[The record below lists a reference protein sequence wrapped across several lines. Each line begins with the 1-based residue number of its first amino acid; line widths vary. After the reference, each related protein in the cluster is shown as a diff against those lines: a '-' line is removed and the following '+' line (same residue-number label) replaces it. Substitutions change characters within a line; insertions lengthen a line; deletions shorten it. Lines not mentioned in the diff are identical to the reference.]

1 MTSARAL
8 FRLHLLLGALAL
20 ATVAVAAAVTLRA
33 VDVAPSSLGD
43 IVATCRQALVPVW
56 RVETFA
62 TLALL
67 ALGALSALVAS
78 RAARSAVRQLV
89 ATRRFMAT
97 LEVVGP
103 VADTPGALL
112 IGDRRPLAFCAGYL
126 RPRIYVSSG
135 TMALLSGAQ
144 LDAVLAHEA
153 HHVRRRDPLRM
164 LVART
169 LAESAFFVPVLHR
182 SRERYAALAELA
194 ADDAAV
200 RASGRPGPLAAALL
214 AFDVNGGPAAGV
226 APERVD
232 HLAGQ
237 RSSWQVPMR
246 DVMNGIATIGVLGIV
261 ISATALASTGE
272 GLSVA
277 AVAMSGCTFF
287 ILAAPVLLALAS
299 HQYLAAPPRRRLTA
313 PRVHRSA

>member
-1 MTSARAL
+1 MTSARGL

-20 ATVAVAAAVTLRA
+20 ATVMVAAAVTLRA
-33 VDVAPSSLGD
+33 VDVASLSLGD
-43 IVATCRQALVPVW
+43 VAATCRQALVPVL

-67 ALGALSALVAS
+67 VLAALSALVAS

-89 ATRRFMAT
+89 ATRRFMTT
-97 LEVVGP
+97 LQVVGS
-103 VADTPGALL
+103 VADAPGALL
-112 IGDRRPLAFCAGYL
+112 IDDRRPLAFCAGYL

-135 TMALLSGAQ
+135 TTVLLSEAQ

-153 HHVRRRDPLRM
+153 HHAQRRDPLRM

-169 LAESAFFVPVLHR
+169 LAESAFFLPVLHR
-182 SRERYAALAELA
+182 SRERYAALADLA

-214 AFDVNGGPAAGV
+214 AFDANGGPAVGV

-237 RSSWQVPMR
+237 LSSWQVPMR
-246 DVMNGIATIGVLGIV
+246 DVASGIATIGVLGLV
-261 ISATALASTGE
+261 IAATALASPGA

-277 AVAMSGCTFF
+277 TVAMSACTFF
-287 ILAAPVLLALAS
+287 VLASPVLLALAS
-299 HQYLAAPPRRRLTA
+299 LQYLQQRRAA
-313 PRVHRSA
+313 V

>member
-1 MTSARAL
+1 MTSARGL
-8 FRLHLLLGALAL
+8 FGLHLLLGALAL
-20 ATVAVAAAVTLRA
+20 GTVAIAAAVTLRA
-33 VDVAPSSLGD
+33 VDVAPLSLGD
-43 IVATCRQALVPVW
+43 VAATCRQALVPVW
-56 RVETFA
+56 RVETIA

-67 ALGALSALVAS
+67 VLAALSALVAS
-78 RAARSAVRQLV
+78 RAARSVVRQLV
-89 ATRRFMAT
+89 ATRRFMTT
-97 LEVVGP
+97 LQVVGP

-112 IGDRRPLAFCAGYL
+112 IGDQRPLAFCAGYL

-135 TMALLSGAQ
+135 TTALLSGAQ
-144 LDAVLAHEA
+144 LNAVLAHEA
-153 HHVRRRDPLRM
+153 HHAQRRDPLRM

-169 LAESAFFVPVLHR
+169 LAESAFFVPVLNR

-214 AFDVNGGPAAGV
+214 AFDANGGPAGGV

-246 DVMNGIATIGVLGIV
+246 DVMSGIATIGVLGIV
-261 ISATALASTGE
+261 ISVTALASTSG

-277 AVAMSGCTFF
+277 AVAMSGCAFF
-287 ILAAPVLLALAS
+287 ILALPVLLALAS
-299 HQYLAAPPRRRLTA
+299 LQYLQRHRAA
-313 PRVHRSA
+313 V

>member
-1 MTSARAL
+1 MTSARGL
-8 FRLHLLLGALAL
+8 FRLHLLLGAIAV

-33 VDVAPSSLGD
+33 VDVAPLSLGD
-43 IVATCRQALVPVW
+43 VAATCRRALVPILQ
-56 RVETFA
+56 VETFA

-67 ALGALSALVAS
+67 VLAALSALVAS
-78 RAARSAVRQLV
+78 RAVRSMVRQLA
-89 ATRRFMAT
+89 ATRRFMKT
-97 LEVVGP
+97 LQVVGP
-103 VADTPGALL
+103 VADAPAALL
-112 IGDRRPLAFCAGYL
+112 IRDRRPLAFCSGYL

-135 TMALLSGAQ
+135 TTALLSGTQ
-144 LDAVLAHEA
+144 LNAVLAHEA
-153 HHVRRRDPLRM
+153 HHAQRRDPLRM

-214 AFDVNGGPAAGV
+214 AFDANGGLTMGV

-246 DVMNGIATIGVLGIV
+246 DVMSGIATIGVLGIV
-261 ISATALASTGE
+261 ISATALAPTGE

-299 HQYLAAPPRRRLTA
+299 LQYLQRHRAA
-313 PRVHRSA
+313 V